1 MGRYQIVDP
10 YKTFPENGYY
20 STGTYGM
27 LPTRNLNSKDTYYHM
42 YIQESQN
49 ANTYVIA
56 EWILTDAT
64 YGDIG

>member
-56 EWILTDAT
+56 
-64 YGDIG
+64 